1 MSFANR
7 SHEIPLPTQILR
19 NPKHQNHCHAH
30 RSKRVAP
37 MPTDPDDEPSRQ
49 MLNAFLAEVYGE
61 LLKEAQSGELEFVYP
76 LEVAKLLNRWAS
88 FRGPKLAK
96 PWMLKP

>member
-1 MSFANR
+1 
-7 SHEIPLPTQILR
+7 
-19 NPKHQNHCHAH
+19 
-30 RSKRVAP
+30 

-61 LLKEAQSGELEFVYP
+61 FLKEAQSGELEFVYP